1 MFILR
6 EYIQVEIGQIIGI
19 IETVDLVRNDS
30 WYC

>member
-1 MFILR
+1 MLILR

>member
-1 MFILR
+1 MLILR

-19 IETVDLVRNDS
+19 IETVALVRNDS

>member
-1 MFILR
+1 MLILR

-30 WYC
+30 